1 MTATTSDDLVT
12 LRERR
17 RQLADRLEELRSGDR
32 ALAEDV
38 TAAQTDWADAV
49 ALGEDVGLL
58 AERVRLRQREAA
70 DAQAAAAH
78 LARLLADLDAQ
89 ISDIEARERLAD
101 DVASYTAA
109 LASYAETLPGLV
121 DALPAAVEVISD
133 ALDGLLGE
141 IDGARTSHDQLTGTA
156 GALRLQAQMLGAE
169 VDAPDPPD
177 WSTGLNKIDKDGLYR
192 QLALSLMQRR
202 GAHAVLAEIE
212 RVINIGLNDQRRA
225 AR

>member
-1 MTATTSDDLVT
+1 MIATTSDNLVT

-17 RQLADRLEELRSGDR
+17 RQLADRLEELRSGDQ

-78 LARLLADLDAQ
+78 LAHLLAGVDAQ
-89 ISDIEARERLAD
+89 ISDIEARERLVAEAAAYAVEL
-101 DVASYTAA
+101 DVYRQ
-109 LASYAETLPGLV
+109 TLPGLPG
-121 DALPAAVEVISD
+121 ALPDAVEVVSA
-133 ALDGLLGE
+133 ALDALLGE
-141 IDGARTSHDQLTGTA
+141 IDGARSSYGQLLATA
-156 GALRLQAQMLGAE
+156 AGLRQRAGMLSVE
-169 VDAPDPPD
+169 IHAPDPAD
-177 WSTGLNKIDKDGLYR
+177 WSAGLNRVDKNGLYW
-192 QLALSLMQRR
+192 QLALAVMQQR
-202 GAHAVLAEIE
+202 GAQAVLSEVA
-212 RVINIGLNDQRRA
+212 RVILLNLTNQQRA